1 MPVLRASRTTES
13 SLPDGMCLRY
23 APMTTVQSTKDYYRY
38 CPGEEQVRI
47 SNAICRGRRRT
58 HYPKCQGCQFN
69 EDERSR
75 DSQQQYVPLTVA
87 TPAATHE
94 VIRVSNGQI
103 VEKLNDSTQIG
114 TLFKL
119 SDISG
124 NCPHPLNEDA
134 AWRIGHAVAQY
145 LRSKLRGFD
154 RADPIARAVVVGH
167 DTRPESASLEEALI
181 EGIRSTGTDVITL
194 GLVGTPHLYFV
205 VNHLGACGGIQ
216 VTAGHNP
223 INQNGFRIC
232 GTKSTPIGMETG
244 LSSIRD
250 IAIRV
255 PKHYTGASSRRITKD
270 FTDIYAKTLRTML
283 RQDMKLPEPMTV
295 VVDAANGTAAKWL
308 PIIFRGNRNLRIIRL
323 NFEHKGEFDHE
334 PNPLLAKNTRDL
346 RAMVKAEKADFGVSF
361 DSSEERCVFVDE
373 KGRTIRP
380 DHMIALLACSLLERE
395 PGSQI
400 IFDHRASAV
409 VEEEI
414 IRAGGIPVRERIGA
428 AYMKR
433 TVAERDAVFGGDLSG
448 RFYFRSAAYCES
460 GIIALIQAINL
471 LINSGKTLSELA
483 KPLQR
488 YSTSGELKFY
498 CPDTHEVLRQ
508 LTRVHSDALKEQLD
522 GLSFRYNDWWFNVR
536 PNAAERTIRL
546 NVEARTKRVVE
557 ERVAELEPLIGIRA

>member
-1 MPVLRASRTTES
+1 MPARAPAATNG

-23 APMTTVQSTKDYYRY
+23 APMTTVQATKDYHKY

-69 EDERSR
+69 DDERGR
-75 DSQQQYVPLTVA
+75 DVQQYVPVTV
-87 TPAATHE
+87 PPHE

-124 NCPHPLNEDA
+124 TYPHPLNEDA

-154 RADPIARAVVVGH
+154 RADPIARAIVVGR
-167 DTRPESASLEEALI
+167 DTRPHSASLEEALI

-194 GLVGTPHLYFV
+194 GEVGTPHTYFV
-205 VNHLGACGGIQ
+205 ANHLGACGGIQ

-223 INQNGFRIC
+223 VNQNGFRIC
-232 GTKSTPIGMETG
+232 GTKASPIGMETG

-270 FTDIYAKTLRTML
+270 FTDIYTKTLRSLL
-283 RQDMKLPEPMTV
+283 RQDMKLPEPMSV
-295 VVDAANGTAAKWL
+295 VVDAGNGTAAKWL
-308 PIIFRGNRNLRIIRL
+308 PLIFRGNRNLRIHRL
-323 NFEHKGEFDHE
+323 NFEHKGNFDHE

-346 RAMVKAEKADFGVSF
+346 RALVKAQKADFGVSF

-395 PGSQI
+395 AGSQI
-400 IFDHRASAV
+400 VFDHRASAV

-414 IRAGGIPVRERIGA
+414 VRAGGIPVRERIGA
-428 AYMKR
+428 SYMKR
-433 TVAERDAVFGGDLSG
+433 TMAERDAVFGGDLSG
-448 RFYFRSAAYCES
+448 RFYFRSAAHCES
-460 GIIALIQAINL
+460 GVIAMIQVINMI
-471 LINSGKTLSELA
+471 INSGKTLGELA

-498 CPDTHEVLRQ
+498 CPDTHEVLRN
-508 LTRVHSDALKEQLD
+508 LTRAHADAVAEQLD
-522 GLSFRYNDWWFNVR
+522 GLSFRYQDWWFNVR

-546 NVEARTKRVVE
+546 NVEARTRRAVE
-557 ERVAELEPLIGIRA
+557 ERIAELSPLLGIRA